1 MADPTKTDHFGRLS
15 QGYPEADNQLYLKNT
30 HTRSALYILLLFS
43 ELPYGLDLR
52 ALAKV
57 C

>member
-30 HTRSALYILLLFS
+30 NTSPALYIFLPFS
-43 ELPYGLDLR
+43 ELPYGVDLR
-52 ALAKV
+52 ALTKV
-57 C
+57 Y